1 VCLNNAWH
9 SCVNNTNPWNNKFHM
24 DLERTHKVYK
34 FVMYEVLS
42 LCYNYILKP
51 HVLNKFAYFHQN
63 QANPSQ
69 HVN

>member
-1 VCLNNAWH
+1 
-9 SCVNNTNPWNNKFHM
+9 M